1 MRARLI
7 HSLDY
12 RYTEPVLLGPH
23 RFCLKPRGHGFQRLV
38 DFRLD
43 IAPEPSTFYPLVA
56 ASGDEILRARFNG
69 ATERFVVRAMSVVE
83 TQMAPQLEACLAGA
97 EPELPYPV
105 GHLNGDLAGALAG
118 WLPNGQHDPA
128 AVDLAQEALMGSDQ
142 RALLFLSQ
150 LIEIIQDRVKYTQRH
165 VGPAWPAGRTL
176 KERVGSCRDLAM
188 LMIESCR
195 CVGLPARFV
204 SGYHLLEPK
213 PKRYDLHAWAE
224 VYLPGAGWRGFDPSG
239 KGLIDDRYVV
249 LATSSRPPLTAA
261 VTGSFSG
268 PDGVSSTM
276 DWSIE
281 AELLEDSHIPAEAP
295 EALRH

>member
-1 MRARLI
+1 
-7 HSLDY
+7 
-12 RYTEPVLLGPH
+12 
-23 RFCLKPRGHGFQRLV
+23 
-38 DFRLD
+38 
-43 IAPEPSTFYPLVA
+43 
-56 ASGDEILRARFNG
+56 
-69 ATERFVVRAMSVVE
+69 
-83 TQMAPQLEACLAGA
+83 
-97 EPELPYPV
+97 
-105 GHLNGDLAGALAG
+105 
-118 WLPNGQHDPA
+118 
-128 AVDLAQEALMGSDQ
+128 
-142 RALLFLSQ
+142 
-150 LIEIIQDRVKYTQRH
+150 
-165 VGPAWPAGRTL
+165 
-176 KERVGSCRDLAM
+176 
-188 LMIESCR
+188 
-195 CVGLPARFV
+195 V

-239 KGLIDDRYVV
+239 KGVIDDRYVV